1 MPTTDIPP
9 PGRAAGT
16 ASRCGPLPRAL
27 RLLREKQRR
36 EAPRSQSVRES
47 RAGASELRRWSR
59 PPAPRC
65 ACRAASARPA
75 ASSPLRF
82 AAPNRQLLRS
92 APARSAPGGASLRSA
107 AAQRP
112 RPRPLPSA
120 LGNGSLRSGGFEKEL
135 GNRGRQRSHGE
146 GRGGRSR
153 DARRG
158 QAVSGQPRGV
168 GGGRRRPEDAALGS
182 SALSTAARLA
192 SASQSSAPP
201 ACPPA
206 SSRGSQEPRP
216 DRSPAGLVA
225 PRGPC
230 APRPRH
236 LQQPLCEVE
245 PIVRCPGHACLLAT
259 PLRPT
264 QCHRPENLS
273 YRP

>member
-36 EAPRSQSVRES
+36 EAPRSLSVRES

-59 PPAPRC
+59 PPAPRR

-107 AAQRP
+107 AARRP

-135 GNRGRQRSHGE
+135 GKGE
-146 GRGGRSR
+146 AAEPRGGAGRAV
-153 DARRG
+153 ARR
-158 QAVSGQPRGV
+158 QARPSGLRATAGS
-168 GGGRRRPEDAALGS
+168 GGGGGGQRTRLSGARLSARPPASPRRRNPQH
-182 SALSTAARLA
+182 RPPVRPH
-192 SASQSSAPP
+192 PP
-201 ACPPA
+201 AVPKSRGLIAHPPA
-206 SSRGSQEPRP
+206 SS
-216 DRSPAGLVA
+216 
-225 PRGPC
+225 PRGAHVRL
-230 APRPRH
+230 APGTSSSLSVRWS
-236 LQQPLCEVE
+236 PLCGA
-245 PIVRCPGHACLLAT
+245 RAT
-259 PLRPT
+259 PA
-264 QCHRPENLS
+264 S
-273 YRP
+273 

>member
-27 RLLREKQRR
+27 QLLREKQRR
-36 EAPRSQSVRES
+36 EAPRSLSVRES

-59 PPAPRC
+59 PPAPRR

-107 AAQRP
+107 AARRP
-112 RPRPLPSA
+112 RPRPHPSA
-120 LGNGSLRSGGFEKEL
+120 LGNGSLRRGGFEKEL
-135 GNRGRQRSHGE
+135 GKGE
-146 GRGGRSR
+146 AAEPRGGAGRAV
-153 DARRG
+153 ARR
-158 QAVSGQPRGV
+158 QARPSGLRATAGS

-182 SALSTAARLA
+182 SALSTAACLA

-201 ACPPA
+201 ARPPA

-236 LQQPLCEVE
+236 LLQPLCEVE

>member
-59 PPAPRC
+59 PPAPRR

-107 AAQRP
+107 AARRP

-135 GNRGRQRSHGE
+135 GKGEAAEPRGGAGRAVARRQARPSGLRATAGSGGAAAARGRGSRELGSQHGRPPRLGVAILITARPSARILPRSP
-146 GRGGRSR
+146 RAAAWSLT
-153 DARRG
+153 RR
-158 QAVSGQPRGV
+158 P
-168 GGGRRRPEDAALGS
+168 RRPEGPMCGS
-182 SALSTAARLA
+182 PRGASCSLSVRWSPLCGARA
-192 SASQSSAPP
+192 T
-201 ACPPA
+201 PA
-206 SSRGSQEPRP
+206 S
-216 DRSPAGLVA
+216 
-225 PRGPC
+225 
-230 APRPRH
+230 
-236 LQQPLCEVE
+236 
-245 PIVRCPGHACLLAT
+245 
-259 PLRPT
+259 
-264 QCHRPENLS
+264 
-273 YRP
+273 